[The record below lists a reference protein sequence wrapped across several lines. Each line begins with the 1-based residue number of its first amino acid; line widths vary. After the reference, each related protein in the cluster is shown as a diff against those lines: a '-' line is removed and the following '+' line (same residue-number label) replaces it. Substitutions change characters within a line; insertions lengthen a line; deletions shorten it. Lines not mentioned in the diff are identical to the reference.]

1 MIYCSKC
8 GMENNNDAE
17 FCSKCGNSL
26 TDVRAKNTKFEKQVE
41 DFAESVERV
50 GKKAGKKIEQTAR
63 RFGEKTQDMGK
74 RIEKATERA
83 GSRVENWYDQTFGIF
98 GPLISSFIGLIILRL
113 VIEGLKIGS
122 DETPVLGIISDILLD
137 YLFLIFII
145 FLISSY
151 SSYLSRK
158 YKTFR
163 WISPIIIAILIVS
176 VSLIVV
182 NIISVIGKDIDEPN
196 LAKAQTEWRE
206 KYMLMIFVIV
216 LLIGYLI
223 NVATIAWEKDQK
235 K

>member
-8 GMENNNDAE
+8 GKENDDDAE

-26 TDVRAKNTKFEKQVE
+26 TDVRAKDTKFEKQVE

-63 RFGEKTQDMGK
+63 RFGEKTQDIGK

-98 GPLISSFIGLIILRL
+98 GPLVSSFIGLIILRL
-113 VIEGLKIGS
+113 VIVGLKIGS
-122 DETPVLGIISDILLD
+122 QDTPVLGIIGDILLD
-137 YLFLIFII
+137 YLLLIFII

-163 WISPIIIAILIVS
+163 WISPIIIAILIIS

-182 NIISVIGKDIDEPN
+182 NIISVIGTDIGEPD

-223 NVATIAWEKDQK
+223 NVAIVAWEKDQK
-235 K
+235 R